1 MLLAPALEAIRVKFN
16 FIYIR
21 FLSLTAWQRRMQ
33 KMSEDLKLD
42 IPFSKDIIRNLQT
55 MTCKQAL
62 VTEAISLQEVACTHH
77 AYAQW
82 LLNPN

>member
-1 MLLAPALEAIRVKFN
+1 
-16 FIYIR
+16 
-21 FLSLTAWQRRMQ
+21 
-33 KMSEDLKLD
+33 MSEDLKLD